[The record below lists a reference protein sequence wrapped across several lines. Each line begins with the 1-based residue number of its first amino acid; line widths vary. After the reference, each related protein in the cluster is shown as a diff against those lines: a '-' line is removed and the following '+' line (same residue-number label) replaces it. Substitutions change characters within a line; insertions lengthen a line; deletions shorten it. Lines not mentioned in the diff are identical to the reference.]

1 MMQELFGSRRKLFL
15 GVVHLLPMPGSPRW
29 QGDFDALLAR
39 AREEARTLEEGGV
52 DGLIVENFNDA
63 PYAKGRVEAHTV
75 AAMTLAIS
83 NVVKAVQVPVGINVL
98 RNDIKSALAMAMVT
112 GAGFVRANTHY
123 GVMVSDEGI
132 IEGEAYETTRY
143 RKHQCPH
150 VKILA
155 DVLVKHA
162 TPLGDQDIALV
173 AEDTVNRGLADAVI
187 VSGPLTG
194 LAADVAEVKCVKAVV
209 PETPVLVGSGVNTGN
224 AHTFLQAADGAIV
237 GTSLKVDGKVGN
249 AVELERV
256 RELAG
261 VFRELR

>member
-1 MMQELFGSRRKLFL
+1 MMRVLFGERRKLFL
-15 GVVHLLPMPGSPRW
+15 GVVHLMPLPGSPRW
-29 QGDFDALLAR
+29 QGDFDALVAR
-39 AREEARTLEEGGV
+39 ARQEAATLQEGGV
-52 DGLIVENFNDA
+52 HGIIVENFNDA

-75 AAMTLAIS
+75 ASMTLAIAS
-83 NVVKAVQVPVGINVL
+83 VVKAVGVPVGINVL

-112 GAGFVRANTHY
+112 GAAFVRANTHY

-143 RKHQCPH
+143 RRHHCPD

-162 TPLGDQDIALV
+162 IPLGDQDIALV

-194 LAADVAEVKCVKAVV
+194 LAADVEEVTRVKQAV
-209 PETPVLVGSGVNTGN
+209 PDTPVLVGSGVTTAN
-224 AHTFLQAADGAIV
+224 ALPFLQAADGAIV

-249 AVELERV
+249 AVELARV
-256 RELAG
+256 RELAA
-261 VFRELR
+261 VFRELG

>member
-1 MMQELFGSRRKLFL
+1 MMQELFGERHKLFL

-29 QGDFDALLAR
+29 QGDFDALLER
-39 AREEARTLEEGGV
+39 ARQEACTLQEGGIH
-52 DGLIVENFNDA
+52 GIIVENFHDA
-63 PYAKGRVEAHTV
+63 PYAKGRVESHTV
-75 AAMTLAIS
+75 AAMTLAIATVIDS
-83 NVVKAVQVPVGINVL
+83 VQVPVGINVL

-112 GAGFVRANTHY
+112 GAAFVRANTHY

-143 RKHQCPH
+143 RRHHCPD

-173 AEDTVNRGLADAVI
+173 AEDTVTRGLADAVI

-194 LAADVAEVKCVKAVV
+194 LAADVDEVNRVKEVV
-209 PETPVLVGSGVNTGN
+209 PETPVLVGSGVNAAN
-224 AHTFLQAADGAIV
+224 AHAFLQASDGAIV

-249 AVELERV
+249 PVELERV
-256 RELAG
+256 QELSSL
-261 VFRELR
+261 FRALG

>member
-1 MMQELFGSRRKLFL
+1 MMEDMFGVRRKLFL

-29 QGDFDALLAR
+29 QGDFNALLDR
-39 AREEARTLEEGGV
+39 ARHEACTLQEGGV
-52 DGLIVENFNDA
+52 DGIIVENFNDA

-83 NVVKAVQVPVGINVL
+83 EVIKAVQVPVGINVL

-112 GAGFVRANTHY
+112 GAAFVRANTHY

-143 RKHQCPH
+143 RRHHCPD

-194 LAADVAEVKCVKAVV
+194 LAADVAEVNQVKEVV
-209 PETPVLVGSGVNTGN
+209 PDTPVLVGSGVNATN
-224 AHTFLQAADGAIV
+224 ALTFLQAADGAIV
-237 GTSLKVDGKVGN
+237 GTSLKMDGKVGN
-249 AVELERV
+249 PVELERV

-261 VFRELR
+261 VFRGLG